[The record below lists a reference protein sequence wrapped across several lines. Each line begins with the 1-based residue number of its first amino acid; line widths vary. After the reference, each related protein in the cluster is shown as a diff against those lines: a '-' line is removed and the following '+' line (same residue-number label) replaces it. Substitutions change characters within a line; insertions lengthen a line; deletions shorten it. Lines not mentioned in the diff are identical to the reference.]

1 MTGDFARNHHFFLLG
16 IITATYPKVLLFEQ
30 LGSDCPTQE
39 QNFSK
44 FWIHVFKAYREFG
57 KQIHVENSE
66 ELVTDPFF
74 CSDNILVGNKTVLYE
89 K

>member
-74 CSDNILVGNKTVLYE
+74 CNDNILVGN
-89 K
+89 